1 MKNNKENNKNALEN
15 LDLYVSYANLNHEVL
30 SKPFTDYV
38 RDEYGWTQLQF
49 SAICYLKRN
58 KILSMSSLA
67 DMLSITRQQATQLVD
82 SLNKKQL
89 VVREQDNENRRMVY
103 VRPTELAVRQ
113 LLEAETAF
121 AEKVQDYIGSLPED
135 LQIKVNDAIRVMTAV
150 FSEYAETN
158 ENIMKRK
165 RK

>member
-103 VRPTELAVRQ
+103 VRPTELAVGH

-121 AEKVQDYIGSLPED
+121 AEKVQDYIGSLPEE

-150 FSEYAETN
+150 FSEYADTN

>member
-1 MKNNKENNKNALEN
+1 MKNNKENNENALEN

-121 AEKVQDYIGSLPED
+121 AEKVQDYISSLPED
-135 LQIKVNDAIRVMTAV
+135 LQIKVNDAIRVMAAV
-150 FSEYAETN
+150 FAEYADTN

>member
-135 LQIKVNDAIRVMTAV
+135 LQIKVIDAIRVMAAV

>member
-15 LDLYVSYANLNHEVL
+15 LDLYISYANLNHEVL

-121 AEKVQDYIGSLPED
+121 AEKVQDYIGSLPEE

-150 FSEYAETN
+150 FSEYADTN

>member
-89 VVREQDNENRRMVY
+89 IVREQDNENRRMVY
-103 VRPTELAVRQ
+103 VRPTELAVGH

-121 AEKVQDYIGSLPED
+121 AEKVQDYIGSLPEE

-150 FSEYAETN
+150 FSEYADTN

>member
-15 LDLYVSYANLNHEVL
+15 LDLYISYANLNHEVL

-58 KILSMSSLA
+58 KILSMSLLA

-103 VRPTELAVRQ
+103 VRPTELAIRQ

-135 LQIKVNDAIRVMTAV
+135 LQIKVNDAIRVMAAV

>member
-103 VRPTELAVRQ
+103 VRPTELAVGQ

-121 AEKVQDYIGSLPED
+121 AEKVQDYIGSLPEE

-150 FSEYAETN
+150 FAEYADTN